1 MASFINPLNPIPP
14 ELRKIQGIDKLSRQ
28 IEKEVRSP
36 NVNEK
41 SSNLPHLLS
50 ILKCILQSQGQR
62 LPSAVLKPF
71 AFSKGRSG
79 RLVVDLVSPDG
90 DSWIKISARNPKAL
104 NLLAAGGGNFGQKS
118 IVDHVQDYLICAK
131 ENPCLF
137 RVPKVTAV
145 FTSGISESL
154 AIELEALGTVV
165 QGERIPDEQLELHP
179 RIRVYEDRNNLQGFR
194 DDLLLGAAEEATL
207 SASVDETVLGFKNPS
222 LDGVTKLN
230 LDIPAFLAYVSNLT
244 NGHSN
249 VKFPKAILANQ
260 AISENLRPQKVILDK
275 VFHGRKLYCCE
286 TALKEFHGILSTVGG
301 PAEKERARNFLSTVT
316 IVPDQ
321 MTERVKSLC
330 VSGNIKYRSLVIFG
344 TGDTLEAVTVT
355 ANTGFV
361 RSAKTQGVELAAFVH
376 ESRAL
381 TEQKEN
387 KVKSSSS
394 S

>member
-1 MASFINPLNPIPP
+1 MGIHNNKCDSLLIFPEYYNPFPSSNSHIWRRTIVIKHNIVYVIDKYSTYKLYNFLTPTHSTTPLHKQSTIMASFINPLNPIPP

-137 RVPKVTAV
+137 RVPKV
-145 FTSGISESL
+145 
-154 AIELEALGTVV
+154 LENYG
-165 QGERIPDEQLELHP
+165 
-179 RIRVYEDRNNLQGFR
+179 Y
-194 DDLLLGAAEEATL
+194 
-207 SASVDETVLGFKNPS
+207 
-222 LDGVTKLN
+222 
-230 LDIPAFLAYVSNLT
+230 
-244 NGHSN
+244 
-249 VKFPKAILANQ
+249 
-260 AISENLRPQKVILDK
+260 
-275 VFHGRKLYCCE
+275 
-286 TALKEFHGILSTVGG
+286 
-301 PAEKERARNFLSTVT
+301 
-316 IVPDQ
+316 
-321 MTERVKSLC
+321 
-330 VSGNIKYRSLVIFG
+330 
-344 TGDTLEAVTVT
+344 
-355 ANTGFV
+355 
-361 RSAKTQGVELAAFVH
+361 
-376 ESRAL
+376 
-381 TEQKEN
+381 
-387 KVKSSSS
+387 
-394 S
+394 

>member
-1 MASFINPLNPIPP
+1 M
-14 ELRKIQGIDKLSRQ
+14 
-28 IEKEVRSP
+28 
-36 NVNEK
+36 
-41 SSNLPHLLS
+41 
-50 ILKCILQSQGQR
+50 
-62 LPSAVLKPF
+62 
-71 AFSKGRSG
+71 
-79 RLVVDLVSPDG
+79 
-90 DSWIKISARNPKAL
+90 
-104 NLLAAGGGNFGQKS
+104 
-118 IVDHVQDYLICAK
+118 
-131 ENPCLF
+131 EN
-137 RVPKVTAV
+137 
-145 FTSGISESL
+145 
-154 AIELEALGTVV
+154 
-165 QGERIPDEQLELHP
+165 RIPDEQLELHP

-275 VFHGRKLYCCE
+275 VFHGEVFLLINEYVFSCNWNYNNYCREWLCCFAGRKLYCCE

-361 RSAKTQGVELAAFVH
+361 RSAKTQVIIY
-376 ESRAL
+376 AL
-381 TEQKEN
+381 NIIHVIHK
-387 KVKSSSS
+387 
-394 S
+394 